1 MTNEQLLAEIEEIL
15 RTIPSGTSFATYGT
29 EGLSW
34 LGRATAVIE
43 AWDALKGTV
52 SRAPRTLTSSIS
64 SGPSAFATAE
74 SREPLHSA
82 RRFPSRSLL
91 CRSIVRESRRFPL
104 PLWI

>member
-64 SGPSAFATAE
+64 SGPSAFATRSE
-74 SREPLHSA
+74 E
-82 RRFPSRSLL
+82 RRVGKE
-91 CRSIVRESRRFPL
+91 CRSQWARYHERKNGVTNVVC
-104 PLWI
+104 

>member
-64 SGPSAFATAE
+64 PDPA
-74 SREPLHSA
+74 HSQ
-82 RRFPSRSLL
+82 RRSLGNRYTPRDGSHRGR
-91 CRSIVRESRRFPL
+91 CSADRSFGNHDDS
-104 PLWI
+104 